1 MDALNA
7 NICSIETNKAQKH
20 TKTHTKTHK
29 NTQTQHTQK
38 NKRRLMADEPQFA
51 NAQPQVQRDQPT
63 LEEALRLNNADGPRP
78 LTVAEYRARQEKKQL
93 RKHKRSGRRI
103 KLLQQ
108 RRLVKEMTQ
117 LAKEE
122 SARQRY
128 QERLEAIEQEL
139 RQSAKTRKRAA

>member
-7 NICSIETNKAQKH
+7 NICSIETNKAQK
-20 TKTHTKTHK
+20 HTKTHK

-51 NAQPQVQRDQPT
+51 NARPQVQRDQPT
-63 LEEALRLNNADGPRP
+63 LEEALRLNTADGPRP

>member
-1 MDALNA
+1 
-7 NICSIETNKAQKH
+7 
-20 TKTHTKTHK
+20 
-29 NTQTQHTQK
+29 
-38 NKRRLMADEPQFA
+38 MADEPQFA
-51 NAQPQVQRDQPT
+51 NARPQVQRDQPT
-63 LEEALRLNNADGPRP
+63 LEEALRLNTADGPRP